1 MRNALQN
8 IIRVCYTVVLLT
20 AGAAAHAQEVKHV
33 VLISIDGFRP
43 DFYREVRWGAV
54 NLQQMARKGVS
65 ADGVNPIFPSLT
77 FPNHTTIITGELS
90 AKHGIYHNAPFSP
103 DGEEV
108 EWYWY
113 EKDIQCATLW
123 DAVKKKGGVVVSVN
137 WPVSVGAPVDYNIPI
152 VKKKGMTQLAAT
164 NRHATPA
171 GLMEEVQLHATGKLD
186 SISFNTN
193 QDLLVVDENMA
204 RIAGYLIR
212 THKPMLTTVRVST
225 VDHFAHIEGREGD
238 LVQAAIANADRA
250 IRTILESLQRAGI
263 AENTAV
269 IVTGDHGFV
278 TVHHSFSPNVLLKK
292 AGLLKDVAA
301 GDWKAQFKPA
311 GGSAFLYLKKLN
323 DQQTL
328 QQVIGLL
335 KELPEYKEGKFRLIN
350 RAQLDEAGCDPAATL
365 ALTAEPGYSF
375 TASSKGS
382 FIKLV
387 QRGTHGY
394 FPDFKEI
401 QTGFVAYGAGLKQGV
416 TIPVMSLTDVAPLVA
431 RLLQLPW
438 STTGTISTD
447 AIIKH

>member
-1 MRNALQN
+1 MRVIVRVY
-8 IIRVCYTVVLLT
+8 IIVVLLLPCI
-20 AGAAAHAQEVKHV
+20 AVPAQEVKHV

-43 DFYREVRWGAV
+43 DFYREARWGAV

-90 AKHGIYHNAPFSP
+90 ARHGIYHNAPFSP
-103 DGEEV
+103 DGKEV

-113 EKDIQCATLW
+113 EKDIQCPTLW

-137 WPVSVGAPVDYNIPI
+137 WPVSVGAPVDYNITI

-164 NRHATPA
+164 SLYATPA
-171 GLMEEVQLHATGKLD
+171 GLMEEVQLNATGKLD

-212 THKPMLTTVRVST
+212 THKPMLTTLRVT
-225 VDHFAHIEGREGD
+225 CVDHFAHIEGREGD
-238 LVQAAIANADRA
+238 LVQTAVAGVDRA
-250 IRTILESLQRAGI
+250 VRTILESLQRAGI
-263 AENTAV
+263 HENSAV

-278 TVHHSFSPNVLLKK
+278 TVHHSFSPNIILKK
-292 AGLLKDVAA
+292 AGLLKDAAA

-311 GGSAFLYLKKLN
+311 GGAAFLYLKN
-323 DQQTL
+323 SDDQKTL
-328 QQVIGLL
+328 QQVIRLL
-335 KELPEYKEGKFRLIN
+335 KELPEYKEGKFRLID
-350 RAQLDEAGCDPAATL
+350 RTQLDEAGCDPAAAL

-375 TASSKGS
+375 TASTKGS
-382 FIKLV
+382 FVKAV

-401 QTGFVAYGAGLKQGV
+401 QTGFVAFGAGLKQGV

-431 RLLQLPW
+431 RLLKLPW

-447 AIIKH
+447 AILKN